1 MRRASLLTGLT
12 IVLVAIAGTT
22 AAKNRR
28 PQQQQTNGLPAGATE
43 VVARLKA
50 SPRHG
55 EWVTVKTGQNDSVRA
70 YLVYPER
77 RTNAPVI
84 VVIHEIFGLSNW
96 VRGVADQLA
105 ADGFIAI
112 APDLLTMKNLPQTA
126 EGEPDGAA
134 ARAAIGN
141 AADPDHQRR
150 ARLVAEYAM
159 NLPAAQKKYGIVG
172 YCWGG
177 GFVWQHAALYPDLAA
192 GVSYYGTTA
201 NAELYDKIKTPILGL
216 YGGNDQRV
224 NATIPRADSAM
235 KAVKQTYEPHVFDG
249 AGHGFLRQQDNPPAN
264 LEATKQAWPLT
275 VGWFRKYVR

>member
-1 MRRASLLTGLT
+1 MRRTRLLLGLT
-12 IVLVAIAGTT
+12 VLAVAIAAT
-22 AAKNRR
+22 AAAKSRL
-28 PQQQQTNGLPAGATE
+28 PQQAAGLPAGATE

-77 RTNAPVI
+77 RTNAPV
-84 VVIHEIFGLSNW
+84 VMVIHEIFGLSNW

-134 ARAAIGN
+134 ARAAIGQAN
-141 AADPDHQRR
+141 DPEHQRR
-150 ARLVAEYAM
+150 ARAVAEYAM

-201 NAELYDKIKTPILGL
+201 NPDQYANIKTPVLGL

-224 NATIPRADSAM
+224 NSTIPRADSAM
-235 KAVKQTYEPHVFDG
+235 KSMKKTYEPHIFDG
-249 AGHGFLRQQDNPPAN
+249 AGHGFLRQQDQPAN

-275 VGWFRKYVR
+275 VAWFRKYVK

>member
-1 MRRASLLTGLT
+1 MRRATFITGLT
-12 IVLVAIAGTT
+12 VLTVALAG
-22 AAKNRR
+22 ADVAKSR
-28 PQQQQTNGLPAGATE
+28 QQQQTAGLPAGAAD

-77 RTNAPVI
+77 RTNAPV
-84 VVIHEIFGLSNW
+84 VLVIHEIFGLSNW

-112 APDLLTMKNLPQTA
+112 APDLLTMSNVPQTA
-126 EGEPDGAA
+126 EGEPDGTA
-134 ARAAIGN
+134 ARNVIGSN
-141 AADPDHQRR
+141 ADPQHQRR

-159 NLPAAQKKYGIVG
+159 SLPAAQKKYGIVG

-177 GFVWQHAALYPDLAA
+177 AFVWQHAVLYPDVAA
-192 GVSYYGTTA
+192 GVSYYGQTA
-201 NAELYDKIKTPILGL
+201 NPDQYAKIKTPILGL
-216 YGGNDQRV
+216 YGSNDQRV

-235 KAVKQTYEPHVFDG
+235 KAGKQTYEPHTFEG
-249 AGHGFLRQQDNPPAN
+249 AAHGFLRAQEQAAN

>member
-1 MRRASLLTGLT
+1 MRRATFLTGLT
-12 IVLVAIAGTT
+12 LLTVALAGAD
-22 AAKNRR
+22 AAKSR
-28 PQQQQTNGLPAGATE
+28 QQQQTAGLPAGAAD

-77 RTNAPVI
+77 RTNAPVV

-112 APDLLTMKNLPQTA
+112 APDLLTMKNIPQTA
-126 EGEPDGAA
+126 EGEPDGTA
-134 ARAAIGN
+134 ARAAIGS

-150 ARLVAEYAM
+150 ARAVAEYAM

-177 GFVWQHAALYPDLAA
+177 GFVWQHAVLYPDVAA
-192 GVSYYGTTA
+192 GVSYYGPTA
-201 NAELYDKIKTPILGL
+201 NPDQYAKMKTPILGL
-216 YGGNDQRV
+216 YGSDDQRV

-235 KAVKQTYEPHVFDG
+235 KAVKQTYEPHTFEG
-249 AGHGFLRQQDNPPAN
+249 ARHGFLRAQEVPAN

-275 VGWFRKYVR
+275 VAWFRKYVR